1 MFGNTNEL
9 NFALDETPG
18 VSNTFDV
25 PTYDYRTLLSH
36 NIYYN
41 LNARSKIVVDDGNT
55 SRVGMNQTTQN
66 AKWFK
71 SNLFIFNLLYF
82 SSYLISVLQI
92 NSIKFYLR
100 NHLWLFV
107 RISKKA

>member
-66 AKWFK
+66 AK
-71 SNLFIFNLLYF
+71 
-82 SSYLISVLQI
+82 
-92 NSIKFYLR
+92 
-100 NHLWLFV
+100 
-107 RISKKA
+107 